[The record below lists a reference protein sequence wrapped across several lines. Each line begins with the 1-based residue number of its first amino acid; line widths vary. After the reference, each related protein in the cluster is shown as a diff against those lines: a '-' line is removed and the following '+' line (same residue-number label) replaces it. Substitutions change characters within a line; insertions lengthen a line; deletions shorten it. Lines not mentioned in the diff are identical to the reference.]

1 VEERNHEFYER
12 VFHKRR
18 NCAVCEK
25 AIVGIKRENRTALNC
40 IGCAKIVHKSCLP
53 KIENEKCRSVINNNN
68 NNNIERKNEEG
79 NVCLED
85 IYCNRGLAY
94 YHDSQYDK
102 AIKDF
107 NKAIQLLS
115 KDDSLVPEE
124 KNKKLCVCYGNKGLA
139 YFYLNNLEK
148 AIKEFTRAMEISSD
162 PVFFANSAQIY
173 STRATAYQLLGKD
186 DLAEKDRIQSRK
198 LDQNMPVKVFPYAL
212 PLELVINTFEF
223 LDRKDLA
230 NCMATCSLWYNL
242 ITNSSHLISKVSK
255 TTTSPELGAQEKLL
269 SSFF

>member
-1 VEERNHEFYER
+1 LPVNYKQQEEKEEEKEEEEEEEEDKKEKEKEKVEERNHEFYER

-162 PVFFANSAQIY
+162 PVFFCQQRSNLQH
-173 STRATAYQLLGKD
+173 TRDCL
-186 DLAEKDRIQSRK
+186 S
-198 LDQNMPVKVFPYAL
+198 
-212 PLELVINTFEF
+212 
-223 LDRKDLA
+223 
-230 NCMATCSLWYNL
+230 
-242 ITNSSHLISKVSK
+242 IT
-255 TTTSPELGAQEKLL
+255 G
-269 SSFF
+269 